1 MNVRSMTGF
10 GRAEGICEDARISV
24 EMKSVNSRFFDL
36 NLKMPRRLN
45 ALEGD
50 IRSSLKEKIRR
61 GKLDVYISYEDY
73 REHGKTVHADLGLAQ
88 EYLKR
93 MLEMKSRL
101 EELAE
106 MQGEKDGRIDFRLRP
121 LETIFRMPE
130 IFTTSEMQEEEELW
144 EKLSPVLEEAIR
156 KFVETRGT
164 EGEFLRRDLLLKLT
178 EMEELV
184 ERIEARSPELRS
196 LYEARL
202 TEKIRELL
210 GDAEIDPQRILTE
223 AAIYADKICTD
234 EEMVRLHSHIAAMR
248 NRLLEGGDVG
258 RELDFLAQEM
268 NREANTTLSKANDI
282 TVSQDAIS
290 LKTMIEK
297 IREQVQN
304 LE

>member
-1 MNVRSMTGF
+1 MRMQGF
-10 GRAEGICEDARISV
+10 LS
-24 EMKSVNSRFFDL
+24 
-36 NLKMPRRLN
+36 RRLN

-178 EMEELV
+178 EIEELV